1 MPEGN
6 RAFVLQRTPPA
17 LIGFDLS
24 KEPNAFGNFASDV
37 IETCSSPTF
46 LQAYD
51 AGEGT
56 RLYVTCF
63 DAGQIYVFDPYVP
76 RLIAV
81 INAGR
86 GPAGIAFPPGPK
98 PGRAERL
105 AYVVGFS
112 ANDIPVLD
120 LTPGSETQ
128 YRVVQRIGFPSL
140 EPR

>member
-1 MPEGN
+1 M
-6 RAFVLQRTPPA
+6 
-17 LIGFDLS
+17 
-24 KEPNAFGNFASDV
+24 
-37 IETCSSPTF
+37 
-46 LQAYD
+46 
-51 AGEGT
+51 
-56 RLYVTCF
+56 RLFVTCF

-86 GPAGIAFPPGPK
+86 GPAGLAFPRSPRPDR
-98 PGRAERL
+98 PERL

-120 LTPGSETQ
+120 LTPGSPTQ
-128 YRVVQRIGFPSL
+128 YHVVQRIGFPSL